1 MISAI
6 DSVLAQGQ
14 GSSAASTTAGG
25 TDTGGGFDAAL
36 KAAQKAKANQQ
47 AHQSEMDEIREKG
60 FYSWV
65 RDMRIEKLKEELRK
79 KVMASMG
86 LDEESLSK
94 MEPMIQK
101 ILEQK
106 IQDEVEKQLAQVL
119 AEEEQQQQSANAPS
133 QSVAQQTNAQ
143 AGKNDRQGI
152 SCPVIPALAGAEG
165 VVVF

>member
-6 DSVLAQGQ
+6 DGTTLSVQGL
-14 GSSAASTTAGG
+14 GAAPASSGQ
-25 TDTGGGFDAAL
+25 GGFDAAL
-36 KAAQKAKANQQ
+36 AAANKAQAKQT
-47 AHQSEMDEIREKG
+47 AHDSEMDAIREKG
-60 FYSWV
+60 FSAWV

-86 LDEESLSK
+86 LDEDSLAQ
-94 MEPMIQK
+94 MEPMVQK

-119 AEEEQQQQSANAPS
+119 QEEQGQQQADNGPGR
-133 QSVAQQTNAQ
+133 SVAQQSTDQ
-143 AGKNDRQGI
+143 AGKNDRRGI

-165 VVVF
+165 VVVL